1 MTGGR
6 CGCIAAT
13 LFAPAPY
20 VLAVLAGDYVHCSF
34 EIPCHSYAPMVGIV
48 VGLLLAIG
56 MGLAVKVVSDRFT

>member
-20 VLAVLAGDYVHCSF
+20 VLAVLAGDYAHCSF
-34 EIPCHSYAPMVGIV
+34 EIACHSYAPTVGIV

-56 MGLAVKVVSDRFT
+56 VGFAVKAVIDRFT